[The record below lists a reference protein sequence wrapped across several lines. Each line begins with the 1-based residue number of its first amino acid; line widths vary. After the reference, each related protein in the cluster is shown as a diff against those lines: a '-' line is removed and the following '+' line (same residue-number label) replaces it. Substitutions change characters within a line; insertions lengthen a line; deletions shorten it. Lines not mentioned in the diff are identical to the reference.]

1 VYTDVQYRS
10 FIGAHLFLLQV
21 SETLRGVVLIGYYP
35 EHGNL
40 TLLRKLSTCQPV
52 HKLLHST
59 SWVFAQGNASVN
71 LGFSL
76 NI

>member
-1 VYTDVQYRS
+1 MYTGVQYGS
-10 FIGAHLFLLQV
+10 FIGALIFLLQL
-21 SETLRGVVLIGYYP
+21 SENLRGVVLIGYYP

-40 TLLRKLSTCQPV
+40 TLLQKLGTRQPV
-52 HKLLHST
+52 YKLLHST

-71 LGFSL
+71 LRFSL